1 MVFVMYGIVLLVVFL
16 AVTLAATKD
25 ARIARQSLSEI
36 TQASTV
42 PILATSQTVRL
53 DKERVQNNV

>member
-1 MVFVMYGIVLLVVFL
+1 MVFVTYGIVLLVVFL

-36 TQASTV
+36 TQASSV
-42 PILATSQTVRL
+42 PILAT
-53 DKERVQNNV
+53 